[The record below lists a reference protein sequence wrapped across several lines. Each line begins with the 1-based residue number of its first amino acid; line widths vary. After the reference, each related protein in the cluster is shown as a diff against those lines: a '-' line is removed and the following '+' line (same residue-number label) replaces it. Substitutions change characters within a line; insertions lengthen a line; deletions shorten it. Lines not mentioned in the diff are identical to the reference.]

1 MEYIED
7 YDDYIAENNIL
18 GNVRSYK
25 EKFFICI
32 PRWRDGVPAT
42 LNTLKTPDAKLRPF
56 PNLETNIVGKCQKA
70 LQNVAAIEVEPF
82 GESLWVVDSGTSALF
97 SRPNKDCHA
106 KLVKIDVKN
115 QHFEVLHVFG
125 REVITEKVASYFIS
139 FS

>member
-1 MEYIED
+1 ME
-7 YDDYIAENNIL
+7 
-18 GNVRSYK
+18 
-25 EKFFICI
+25 
-32 PRWRDGVPAT
+32 
-42 LNTLKTPDAKLRPF
+42 PDAKLRPF

-125 REVITEKVASYFIS
+125 REVITEKVASYFIPEYFPLLNKS
-139 FS
+139 ILGQVSD

>member
-1 MEYIED
+1 M
-7 YDDYIAENNIL
+7 
-18 GNVRSYK
+18 G
-25 EKFFICI
+25 
-32 PRWRDGVPAT
+32 
-42 LNTLKTPDAKLRPF
+42 PDAKLRPF

-125 REVITEKVASYFIS
+125 REVITEKVASYFIPEYFPVQNKS
-139 FS
+139 ILEKKLITGSK